1 MADTL
6 ELLRERFARAI
17 AAAYGEDFAGT
28 DPILRPAQK
37 PEFGDYQANVAMA
50 LAKQVK
56 AKPRDVA
63 AKIIESLD
71 VADVCESPEIAGPGF
86 INLRLTP
93 DFLAD
98 QAINLA
104 DDDQLGVKDSDT
116 PRHVVVD
123 YSGPNVAKEMHVGHI
138 RSTCIGDS
146 IVRVLEFLGDRVT
159 RQNHLGDWG
168 TQFGMLI
175 EHMADV
181 GAREGEAFHVG
192 DLNALY
198 QQAKSKFDEDADFAE
213 RARRRVVALQSGDES
228 TLALWRQ
235 LVDESERHF
244 EQVYA
249 RLNVRLTAEDVRG
262 ESFYNDGL
270 AATAEELERKGVAR
284 DSEGALCVFVE
295 QYESPVMVRKSDGGF
310 GYDATDLAAIR
321 FRVGELRADRL
332 IYVTDARQREH
343 FDKVFDAARRAG
355 WAEDVRLDHVP
366 FGTILG
372 QDGKP
377 FKTRAGDVVK
387 LADLLD
393 EAVERAG
400 AIVAEKNPDLSEQE
414 RAEVARV
421 VGIGAIKYFDLSSDR
436 VKDYVFDWDRMLA
449 MDGNTAPYLQYAYT
463 RIRSIFRKGGEQGG
477 AASKADEIEW
487 SHPAERAL
495 LLKVMQL
502 GGVLRGVADALEP
515 HRLCTY
521 LYELATA
528 FSGFYETCPVL
539 KADTD
544 ARRATRLLLCDLT
557 ARTLKRGLD
566 LLGIETLERM

>member
-295 QYESPVMVRKSDGGF
+295 KYESPVMVRKSDGGF

>member
-93 DFLAD
+93 DFLAH
-98 QAINLA
+98 QAVNLA

-228 TLALWRQ
+228 TLVLWRQ